1 MRVFYPYNLQIMSGE
16 LLSHSGTWRIEC
28 LEELGDAVWELDMA
42 SQTLIFTGIVRT
54 TVGIEGLVVSSV
66 IHDVTLEIVI
76 PLEMMLITNGDL
88 PNGH

>member
-1 MRVFYPYNLQIMSGE
+1 
-16 LLSHSGTWRIEC
+16 

>member
-1 MRVFYPYNLQIMSGE
+1 M
-16 LLSHSGTWRIEC
+16 SHSGTRGIEC

-54 TVGIEGLVVSSV
+54 IVGIKGLVVSSA
-66 IHDVTLEIVI
+66 IHHVTLEIVM
-76 PLEMMLITNGDL
+76 PLEMILFTNGNL